1 GALIWAFI
9 IAFLGIVTL
18 GYLQRQAISLILL
31 LFALYSDRSLFKYP
45 LVILSIL
52 FHVTSL
58 PLFVIYYFLQKYK
71 VKSVLLFVIFFAVV
85 VLLIRFY
92 FYDILAYISTV
103 TDFGKDKIAY
113 YGDERFAVSSVKTLA
128 VNLVIFFVLYAR
140 WNVLGCKEKNMVL
153 VSSLSYILLVGIPLL
168 SERLNFV
175 SFYILG
181 FFVYYVFVFKQGR
194 SVRYLMK
201 FFLF

>member
-1 GALIWAFI
+1 
-9 IAFLGIVTL
+9 
-18 GYLQRQAISLILL
+18 
-31 LFALYSDRSLFKYP
+31 
-45 LVILSIL
+45 
-52 FHVTSL
+52 
-58 PLFVIYYFLQKYK
+58 
-71 VKSVLLFVIFFAVV
+71 
-85 VLLIRFY
+85 
-92 FYDILAYISTV
+92 AYISTV

-201 FFLF
+201 FFLFLYVVFYAFYKILVPEVSIGSYWVRYPMFDFIPGYYLL